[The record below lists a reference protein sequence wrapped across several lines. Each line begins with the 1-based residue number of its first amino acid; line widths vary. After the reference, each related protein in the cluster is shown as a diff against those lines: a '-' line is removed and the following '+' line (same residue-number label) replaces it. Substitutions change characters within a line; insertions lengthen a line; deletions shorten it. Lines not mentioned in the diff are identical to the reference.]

1 MEVAEE
7 LFNSDEYKELL
18 KGDPS
23 LPTWTQFKEI
33 VSGSE
38 TFAEKFARWIIEGG
52 EDFETFENIISQA
65 KELKIPLENPN
76 NLSFSKYL
84 GNLNRKIQ
92 NLSGKEKNEIVKTY
106 IPSNIEKTHLPDQ
119 KITSIYKGED
129 KSEDKEIEE
138 IKQKIDQKLDL
149 NININH
155 HKFSPE
161 SVKKLKNWFIEC
173 EKLQEINQY
182 NLKGLPDNR
191 IYKLGGVSE
200 EDIKNHNCEADYLWA
215 YKIAFIDLLDA
226 GLKPIIKS
234 GSASGTGDPFK
245 TIEKTSRRE
254 GIGTKVILAVFYAP
268 RKKKSDGTPDT
279 SDLDKKYHPIMRQNL
294 DWYFYPV
301 AEKGKKGG
309 AGTEMFYI
317 DFNPNIDE
325 IKARAIEEVL
335 QIDKTKRT
343 KTLNPNTQQ
352 QKPLKDIK
360 EKIERLKEAGKA
372 LTIFL
377 GYKCRFPGKTI
388 ATLLAFSKLPSKFIL
403 VFSRRKNIA
412 ESWERNSQYFS
423 NIEYISLLDFIKL
436 SSIDE
441 SKKYLI
447 VGTVQSLEKR
457 GEEDEGEENDV
468 PEEFKE
474 NEEGNTSNDD
484 GVIPNEKL
492 DDYFN
497 SFLKIIGN
505 NKFWIALD
513 EAHQGGIAEQTSK
526 ILKTFSENPKCETR
540 WDISGTGLK
549 LFKENDYDLEYH
561 YDIINEEKD
570 RSEYLKKFDLK
581 YKNDPLPFLPID
593 QKNWIKK
600 ISEIDF
606 QKDPDARV
614 LKSPKK
620 LTFVIDHSIISPKEL
635 KKIKQIGNNEG
646 IPLMKHL
653 LSRDEHGAR
662 FPFSVD
668 NTVDWILGEGDYK
681 RAQSEKFNQGFIKE
695 SNKSYFKDW
704 GFLCF
709 TSMVKG
715 GKTLQESFERYSDI
729 EVINICGRYLSQE
742 EINITIRS
750 SIMQNKK
757 PIIISCGSHGEGSDF
772 DQIIATFHLDNGTS
786 GENKTQR
793 GFRGATPFMGKTKP
807 DGPEIFKS
815 IHFDVYFDMSQAL
828 KIAADEIIKIQ
839 KDSNKGLE
847 ETIIQYRQACPLYS
861 VGLKINEVDS
871 LKYPEKIKEEIDFQ
885 RIKNSIINI
894 NFDISKI
901 PDNFWTSI
909 NKVLLKDL
917 PNLIS
922 LGKKEKHSGGDKHPR
937 GESDEKSK
945 DSKEKKEKEKKEFE
959 IFIDNLINSL
969 DSFTTRPYF
978 TLNSFT
984 SMEDLFNN
992 LSEKSFYNNLG
1003 ISKDN
1008 YRFLIKEDA
1017 FKLNELDYFLSTR
1030 PRLIN
1035 LENFKNREIGEAVDL
1050 SLQEIKLGKDPYRM
1064 FIGTPKEIVDEI
1076 EEKLYFKLQKSQEN
1090 KNLKIIDL
1098 ELKNGEF
1105 PLISIK
1111 ILDKLLS
1118 SSIKNDS
1125 ERIQWILDNNI
1136 YGFSMEETNID
1147 GFILL
1152 LKKLILG
1159 NKDINLTKLKE
1170 HIQHINNIEELSE
1183 KLNNMKK
1190 SGLIFDVIIGNPP
1203 FQGESFTENK
1213 GASQASTA
1221 LWPKFVKL
1229 SFQNSNNYVCLI
1241 TPRTVIKTPSFSQN
1255 LKSLSI
1261 LNLNSEKIAPYFQD
1275 IGSSFCY
1282 FLFSLKDPPK
1292 EKTII
1297 FSDGNEEKVEDLSF
1311 LKNISGGGTITKKG
1325 IEIIEK
1331 ISNKIKKNIPY
1342 KKGTAISINSDFYS
1356 IDKNEKY
1363 PYKCYY
1369 SSKKDRQNLFTKEKT
1384 EGYGAENKLI
1394 VAHIFDFGNQSNYEH
1409 YTSSDKFT
1417 GAGLQAGVL
1426 YFSDKVDLE
1435 NIKQYL
1441 FSDICRFI
1449 DHFYRH
1455 GRYAYDVFRNIPYID
1470 LSRSWSNDELY
1481 EYFNLEEYKEYIQSQ
1496 I

>member
-1 MEVAEE
+1 MKKFVCESLNSFLHLNENMEEAKKAFDETGYGEYWEKFKEKFGRDPEFMGQFAKWITSGDENLLKRISKKIEATYLSAKENKININPQGFQDFYSYRDAVEDAIFDKGEISKEVQLENKETKNEKNSKEE
-7 LFNSDEYKELL
+7 LKE
-18 KGDPS
+18 
-23 LPTWTQFKEI
+23 
-33 VSGSE
+33 
-38 TFAEKFARWIIEGG
+38 
-52 EDFETFENIISQA
+52 
-65 KELKIPLENPN
+65 
-76 NLSFSKYL
+76 
-84 GNLNRKIQ
+84 
-92 NLSGKEKNEIVKTY
+92 
-106 IPSNIEKTHLPDQ
+106 
-119 KITSIYKGED
+119 
-129 KSEDKEIEE
+129 
-138 IKQKIDQKLDL
+138 KIDQEFQVNVKQEK
-149 NININH
+149 NH
-155 HKFSPE
+155 FSE
-161 SVKKLKNWFIEC
+161 QDIKKLKDWFFEC
-173 EKLQEINQY
+173 KMNQEKNGFGSIPEKYIS
-182 NLKGLPDNR
+182 K
-191 IYKLGGVSE
+191 IGGISDS
-200 EDIKNHNCEADYLWA
+200 DIKNKNCEADYIWA
-215 YKIAFIDLLDA
+215 EWNMFIGRLEL
-226 GLKPIIKS
+226 GLQPIIKS
-234 GSASGTGDPFK
+234 GSASRTGNPFETIAHTAKRGTPG
-245 TIEKTSRRE
+245 EK
-254 GIGTKVILAVFYAP
+254 IVLAVFYAP
-268 RKKKSDGTPDT
+268 KRLQDT
-279 SDLDKKYHPIMRQNL
+279 SDLDDKYHPIMKRNSEIL
-294 DWYFYPV
+294 FKEVED
-301 AEKGKKGG
+301 EKGKKGG
-309 AGTEMFYI
+309 AGTEMFYM
-317 DFNPNIDE
+317 DFNPDI
-325 IKARAIEEVL
+325 IKIKRDAISEVL
-335 QIDKTKRT
+335 NLDKSKGS
-343 KTLNPNTQQ
+343 KKLNPNTLQENPS
-352 QKPLKDIK
+352 KEIL
-360 EKIERLKEAGKA
+360 EKIKSLGSNKA

-388 ATLLAFSKLPSKFIL
+388 TVLWSFNKSNTKFLL

-412 ESWERNSQYFS
+412 ESWERNSQFFPD
-423 NIEYISLLDFIKL
+423 IIYISLSDFINL
-436 SSIDE
+436 SNIDE

-457 GEEDEGEENDV
+457 AGEEGEENDF
-468 PEEFKE
+468 PEESFESE
-474 NEEGNTSNDD
+474 NPEEA
-484 GVIPNEKL
+484 IENEKL
-492 DDYFN
+492 EEYFN
-497 SFLKIIGN
+497 NFLEKIKS

-513 EAHQGGIAEQTSK
+513 EAHQGGIAKNTAD
-526 ILKTFSENPKCETR
+526 ILRKFSENSQCEVR
-540 WDISGTGLK
+540 WDVSGTGLK
-549 LFKENDYDLEYH
+549 LFKKKDYDLEYH
-561 YDIINEEKD
+561 YDIINEEND
-570 RSEYLKKFDLK
+570 RSEYIKKLGLTYDHSK
-581 YKNDPLPFLPID
+581 LPFLPDSEKKWID
-593 QKNWIKK
+593 K
-600 ISEIDF
+600 INSIDF
-606 QKDPDARV
+606 DQDPNARV
-614 LKSPKK
+614 VKSPKK
-620 LTFVIDHSIISPKEL
+620 LTFVIDHSISDPDEEER
-635 KKIKQIGNNEG
+635 IKNIGGNSG
-646 IPLMKHL
+646 IPSMRHL
-653 LSRDEHGAR
+653 LSKDEHGAR
-662 FPFSVD
+662 FPNSV
-668 NTVDWILGEGDYK
+668 NNSIDWVLGEGDYK
-681 RAQSEKFNQGFIKE
+681 DPENKKYDAGFINN
-695 SNKSYFKDW
+695 SNRAYFENW
-704 GFLCF
+704 GFMIF
-709 TSMVKG
+709 TSMIVNG
-715 GKTLQESFERYSDI
+715 SVLADSFKRYSYID
-729 EVINICGRYLSQE
+729 VINICGKYLSQE
-742 EINITIRS
+742 EINLK
-750 SIMQNKK
+750 IMHSLMEKRK
-757 PIIISCGSHGEGSDF
+757 PIVISCGSHGEGSDF
-772 DQIIATFHLDNGTS
+772 EQIIATFHFDNGTS